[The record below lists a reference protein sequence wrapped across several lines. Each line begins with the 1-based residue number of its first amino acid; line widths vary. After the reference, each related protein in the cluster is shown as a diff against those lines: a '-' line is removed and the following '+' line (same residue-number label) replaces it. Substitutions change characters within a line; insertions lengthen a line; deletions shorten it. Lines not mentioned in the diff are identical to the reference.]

1 MKPAQY
7 WRDKQHIKDY
17 LGKTGQ
23 VVANTVIRATS
34 PELSH
39 MTPYSYVIVDF
50 TGEKKELMGVGNEVL
65 QVGDRVVCVMR
76 KMELGAPH
84 QLINYGLKVKKIME
98 LK

>member
-7 WRDKQHIKDY
+7 WRQNKQIKDY
-17 LGKTGQ
+17 LGKKGQ
-23 VVANTVIRATS
+23 VVASTIIRTTS

-65 QVGDRVVCVMR
+65 EVGDNVVCVMR
-76 KMELGAPH
+76 RMGVGTQH
-84 QLINYGLKVKKIME
+84 HLIDYGLKVKKVLE
-98 LK
+98 